1 MSPLATLTL
10 DFELPLGR
18 FPLRVAVNTQKQ
30 VTGLFGP
37 SGSGKTSFLEVVA
50 GLRRGAA
57 GRVQLGEA
65 VWQDTATGQFV
76 PTERR
81 GIGYVPQEGL
91 LFPHLTVE
99 ENLRYGRRA
108 NPKTSGDPGATLKGV
123 IELLELGSL
132 LQQSARVLSGGERQ
146 RVALGRALCSGPKI
160 LLLDEPLAALDD
172 ALRRRILP
180 FIRRIRDEFE
190 IPMILVSH
198 DRMEVQALC
207 DDLLLLSNGE
217 VVAQGE
223 PREVLVNSA
232 ALSDRGG
239 RGFTN
244 VIPCA
249 TLSSEGNLTTV
260 ELGSAGSNISLSLFS
275 ADPNMGSSRF
285 VSIPGQDIIL
295 ATEHPQGLSA
305 RNIHAGEIE
314 KIHHLDN
321 FSLVSVRLGPAIPS
335 LVAEVTRASCD
346 TLGLIPGTQ
355 VFLVIKSMACT
366 LYADRPSTEHRQLAP
381 ES

>member
-1 MSPLATLTL
+1 MSSLATLAL
-10 DFELPLGR
+10 DVQLPLGR
-18 FPLRVAVNTQKQ
+18 FALKANVSTRKQ

-50 GLRRGAA
+50 GLRRSAV
-57 GRVQLGEA
+57 GRVALGA
-65 VWQDTATGQFV
+65 TVWQDTASNQFV
-76 PTERR
+76 PTEHR
-81 GIGYVPQEGL
+81 GVGYVPQEGL
-91 LFPHLTVE
+91 LFPHLTVHD
-99 ENLRYGRRA
+99 NLRYGRRA
-108 NPKTSGDPGATLKGV
+108 GSSNSADSSITLSNV
-123 IELLELGSL
+123 IELLELGAL

-172 ALRRRILP
+172 ALRRKILP
-180 FIRRIRDEFE
+180 FIRRIRDEFD
-190 IPMILVSH
+190 IPMLLVSH

-207 DDLLLLSNGE
+207 DDLLLLSNGQ
-217 VVAQGE
+217 VIAQGD
-223 PREVLVNSA
+223 PREVLVDSA
-232 ALSDRGG
+232 AMSDRGG

-244 VIPCA
+244 VIPCS
-249 TLSSEGNLTTV
+249 TQSSEGNLTTV
-260 ELGSAGSNISLSLFS
+260 ELGSSGSGVSLSLFT
-275 ADPNMGSSRF
+275 ADPDYTRSRF

-305 RNIHAGEIE
+305 RNIHAGSIE

-321 FSLVSVRLGPAIPS
+321 FSLVSVSLGAAIPS

-346 TLGLIPGTQ
+346 ALALRPGMT

-366 LYADRPSTEHRQLAP
+366 LYADRPSI
-381 ES
+381 